1 MGLSRPAAERTA
13 RAERRKILQSGLP
26 LGGSVEPLDRGAETK
41 ARILDNAI
49 DIFGDR
55 GFEACTMR
63 ELAAEVGIKAPAIYN
78 HYASKEEVL
87 AAVMEHILG
96 FFFWTVLTPLEEAPV
111 EAWLERVVKADVGFQ
126 LNNRRLA
133 RANWALLSATNKKR
147 VLPPDVYRRIVA
159 AERGYIALL
168 DALVRLQSPGGDR
181 WESMM
186 AGFAIS
192 AMCNQTVTW
201 YDPAGQLSA
210 EEVAGR
216 SWRLVEQM
224 IAAQRT
230 R

>member
-1 MGLSRPAAERTA
+1 MPRQAAERTA
-13 RAERRKILQSGLP
+13 RAERRKILESGLP
-26 LGGSVEPLDRGAETK
+26 LGAGAKPLDRGGETK
-41 ARILDNAI
+41 ARILDSAI

-63 ELAAEVGIKAPAIYN
+63 ELAGEVGIKAPAIYN
-78 HYASKEEVL
+78 HYGSKEEVL

-96 FFFWTVLTPLEEAPV
+96 FFFWTVLTPLEEAPID
-111 EAWLERVVKADVGFQ
+111 EWLERLVKADVGFQ

-133 RANWALLSATNKKR
+133 RANGALLSASNKKR
-147 VLPPDVYRRIVA
+147 VLPPAVYRRIVA

-168 DALVRLQSPGGDR
+168 DALVRLEAPGGDR

-201 YDPAGQLSA
+201 YDPAGRLSVDQVA
-210 EEVAGR
+210 ER